1 MFDDIVT
8 NEQIQKRAEGI
19 SSYYDELIEMTSYWH
34 LLGEGTHTVNGKTVT
49 VSLRELKKK
58 LYLCLMSV
66 NALEAIRFY
75 VSFACSFAFAER
87 ELMEG
92 NAKNYSSDCPR
103 RSPAPDRYSAYAES
117 AAQRCG

>member
-19 SSYYDELIEMTSYWH
+19 SHYYDSLIEMTSYWH

-49 VSLRELKKK
+49 VNLRELKKK

-66 NALEAIRFY
+66 NAWKRSA
-75 VSFACSFAFAER
+75 STSA
-87 ELMEG
+87 
-92 NAKNYSSDCPR
+92 
-103 RSPAPDRYSAYAES
+103 SPAPSPLPNAN
-117 AAQRCG
+117 